1 MLFWS
6 CKKWVCTY
14 VSVCVRVHYLYRKI
28 MDHMHAMISTTAISE
43 VQDYVFYSI
52 CSLIF
57 FLFFFF
63 LTVELIHFERELE
76 TWNPCWLKSCVRIW
90 LMKCLLIPYRPY
102 NLNPWL
108 RIGTKELNVF
118 GDTCKYKAVFSVWRK
133 IAEKDIRITARLLRE
148 IAITSDIQMPWPL
161 WQKAKN

>member
-1 MLFWS
+1 M
-6 CKKWVCTY
+6 Y
-14 VSVCVRVHYLYRKI
+14 VCVCIICIEKLWTICMPWFQQRLSLRFKI
-28 MDHMHAMISTTAISE
+28 MSFILFVLLFS
-43 VQDYVFYSI
+43 F
-52 CSLIF
+52 
-57 FLFFFF
+57 FFFF

-148 IAITSDIQMPWPL
+148 IAITTHMQMPWPL